1 MPKKPEKQTNYT
13 YMDLLTEAITN
24 HERKLNEI
32 IIRLNQVVN
41 ELSGMTNQESSQRT
55 KQQPVEDD
63 EPKEDLSALLKTA
76 HDML

>member
-32 IIRLNQVVN
+32 IMRLNQVVN
-41 ELSGMTNQESSQRT
+41 ELSGMTNQESSQQT
-55 KQQPVEDD
+55 KQQPIEDD
-63 EPKEDLSALLKTA
+63 EPEEDLSALLKTA
-76 HDML
+76 HGML